1 MTVDGIEYG
10 EVRQYGNFSF
20 LRVYESGHLV
30 PFYQRRKTGFFIR
43 FFFSWLTIFLAVAA
57 LAMFNRTINHLNIAD
72 GSVPVTAN
80 YSTSGEASA
89 THTEPFVPLP
99 ASTSS
104 SVAASSSAA
113 SAPEPIIPKK
123 KLRPR
128 F

>member
-1 MTVDGIEYG
+1 
-10 EVRQYGNFSF
+10 
-20 LRVYESGHLV
+20 
-30 PFYQRRKTGFFIR
+30 
-43 FFFSWLTIFLAVAA
+43 
-57 LAMFNRTINHLNIAD
+57 MFNRTINRLNIAD

-99 ASTSS
+99 VSTSS
-104 SVAASSSAA
+104 SVAASSSAL

>member
-1 MTVDGIEYG
+1 M
-10 EVRQYGNFSF
+10 F
-20 LRVYESGHLV
+20 
-30 PFYQRRKTGFFIR
+30 
-43 FFFSWLTIFLAVAA
+43 FLAVAA

-80 YSTSGEASA
+80 YSTSGEANA

-99 ASTSS
+99 ASTSG

-113 SAPEPIIPKK
+113 SSAPEPITPKK
-123 KLRPR
+123 KPRPR